1 MIKSNAPMD
10 ICPTRS
16 IFLGGCPRS
25 GTTLLQ
31 SLLGAH
37 PKIASFPESH
47 LFQNLRIRYL
57 SRALGLASIK
67 GKKQLNWFLQE
78 IGQTKLQAQLP
89 SIPLFIH
96 QYVSVFTEALSQAT
110 QEQGKLVW
118 LEKSPE
124 HIRYIQL
131 FEHLIPQTKY
141 IHLIRNG
148 TDVVASLYDVSHNH
162 QRRDI
167 WGEPWTID
175 KCVKT
180 WSDSVQFSRLHLHKP
195 NHILIRYEK
204 LVADPENV
212 LTPLCNFL
220 NLEFDAVMLTAYGKT
235 ARKVVRPDE
244 TWKASVGAPIK
255 SANGKKFYEL
265 FTPEEQ
271 DYILDRI
278 SAIDLEDLEAQNN
291 RVSV

>member
-1 MIKSNAPMD
+1 MD
-10 ICPTRS
+10 MYPTRS

-57 SRALGLASIK
+57 SRSLGLASIK
-67 GKKQLNWFLQE
+67 GKKQLNWFLEE
-78 IGQTKLQAQLP
+78 IGQTELQYKLSP
-89 SIPLFIH
+89 FPLFIG
-96 QYVSVFTEALSQAT
+96 QYVSVFTEALDKAT
-110 QEQGKLVW
+110 EAQGKSVW

-131 FEHLIPQTKY
+131 FEHLIPRTKF

-148 TDVVASLYDVSHNH
+148 GDVVASLYDVSHNH
-162 QRRDI
+162 KRRDI

-180 WSDSVQFSRLHLHKP
+180 WIDSVQFSSHHLHKP
-195 NHILIRYEK
+195 NHLLIRYEK
-204 LVADPENV
+204 LVADPEKV
-212 LTPLCNFL
+212 LTQLCNFL
-220 NLEFDAVMLTAYGKT
+220 GLEFDAVMLSAYGET
-235 ARKVVRPDE
+235 AQKVVRPDE

-265 FTPEEQ
+265 FNSEEQ
-271 DYILDRI
+271 SYILEQLSVI
-278 SAIDLEDLEAQNN
+278 NLEDLEAKNDHAY
-291 RVSV
+291 V

>member
-1 MIKSNAPMD
+1 MD
-10 ICPTRS
+10 IYPTRS

-47 LFQNLRIRYL
+47 LFQNLRLRYL
-57 SRALGLASIK
+57 SRSLGLASIK
-67 GKKQLNWFLQE
+67 GKKQLNWFLEE
-78 IGQTKLQAQLP
+78 IGQPELKSKLSP
-89 SIPLFIH
+89 FPLFIS
-96 QYVSVFTEALSQAT
+96 QYVSVFNQALNQAT
-110 QEQGKLVW
+110 EEQGKLVW

-131 FEHLIPQTKY
+131 FEHLIPGTKF
-141 IHLIRNG
+141 IHLVRNG
-148 TDVVASLYDVSHNH
+148 GDVVASLYDVSHNH

-167 WGEPWTID
+167 WGDPWTID

-180 WSDSVQFSRLHLHKP
+180 WMDSVQFSSHHLHKP
-195 NHILIRYEK
+195 NHILIRYEN
-204 LVADPENV
+204 LVADPEKV
-212 LTPLCNFL
+212 LSQLCTFL
-220 NLEFDAVMLTAYGKT
+220 GLEFDAVMLTAYGQT

-265 FTPEEQ
+265 FNPEEQ
-271 DYILDRI
+271 DYILEKLSVI
-278 SAIDLEDLEAQNN
+278 NLEDLEAKNHHAY
-291 RVSV
+291 V

>member
-1 MIKSNAPMD
+1 MD
-10 ICPTRS
+10 FYPTRS

-31 SLLGAH
+31 SLLGGH

-57 SRALGLASIK
+57 SRLLGLASIK
-67 GKKQLNWFLQE
+67 GKKQINWFLDE
-78 IGQTKLQAQLP
+78 IGQPEFQSKLSP
-89 SIPLFIH
+89 VPLFIH
-96 QYVSVFTEALSQAT
+96 EYVSVFTEALNKAT
-110 QEQGKLVW
+110 EAQGKSVW

-131 FEHLIPQTKY
+131 FEHLIPQSKF
-141 IHLIRNG
+141 IHLVRNG
-148 TDVVASLYDVSHNH
+148 GDVVASLYDVSHNH

-180 WSDSVQFSRLHLHKP
+180 WIESVQFSSDHLHKP
-195 NHILIRYEK
+195 NHILIGYEK
-204 LVADPENV
+204 LVADPEKV
-212 LTPLCNFL
+212 LTQLCNFL
-220 NLEFDAVMLTAYGKT
+220 GLEFDAVMLTAYSET
-235 ARKVVRPDE
+235 AQKVVRPDE

-265 FTPEEQ
+265 FNQEQQ
-271 DYILDRI
+271 DYILEKLSRI
-278 SAIDLEDLEAQNN
+278 NLENLETKNN
-291 RVSV
+291 HA